1 MKSPF
6 QTLPLDESV
15 GAMTVRELLA
25 RSHDGP
31 IEILNDAGRT
41 VIRVGRTVIRVDGDW
56 LTFGER
62 PHPGQASGGVTTE
75 EFRKRLQRISAGKSL
90 AGRYQPDA
98 QASAVGG
105 VDGVR

>member
-6 QTLPLDESV
+6 QTLPLDDAV
-15 GAMTVRELLA
+15 GAMTVRELLT

-41 VIRVGRTVIRVDGDW
+41 VIRVDGDW

-62 PHPGQASGGVTTE
+62 PYPGQESGGVTTE
-75 EFRKRLQRISAGKSL
+75 ELRKRLQRISAGKSL

-105 VDGVR
+105 ADGVRP